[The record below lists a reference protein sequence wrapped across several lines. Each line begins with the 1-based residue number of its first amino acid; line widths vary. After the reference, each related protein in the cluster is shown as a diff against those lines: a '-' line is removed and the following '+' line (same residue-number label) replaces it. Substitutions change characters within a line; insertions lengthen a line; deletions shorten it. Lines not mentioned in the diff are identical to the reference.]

1 MNFGRGN
8 KSKCY
13 LFRSLVAVSIVKKIG
28 TGTLNFG
35 KKNIYI
41 HLNSHPQISVVLLM
55 RRPHTPLTSFFL
67 SLLFYELAACVAND
81 NQP

>member
-1 MNFGRGN
+1 M
-8 KSKCY
+8 
-13 LFRSLVAVSIVKKIG
+13 
-28 TGTLNFG
+28 
-35 KKNIYI
+35 

-55 RRPHTPLTSFFL
+55 RRPHTPLTAFFL